1 MAERKNKSLK
11 HNSGFARFG
20 WKFRNKN
27 DFVLSEIS
35 NKIKNWEWLSP
46 NLAKPQNVKR
56 LKQIIYKNMNLMQSK
71 LEQVFKEYII
81 FKEYIGTNQKS
92 QEELRTEVAS
102 IVAQADNEDD
112 SYLEVLFKNIGEKS
126 LEAIDLN
133 QLATRFKY
141 YYEAYKDFIET
152 PQEIK
157 TEAEKIQIK
166 FLYSIQ
172 NGEKVLVD
180 KELYDNYKKQFLEAN
195 KQMN

>member
-1 MAERKNKSLK
+1 M
-11 HNSGFARFG
+11 
-20 WKFRNKN
+20 
-27 DFVLSEIS
+27 
-35 NKIKNWEWLSP
+35 
-46 NLAKPQNVKR
+46 QN
-56 LKQIIYKNMNLMQSK
+56 IIQMSLMQSK

-81 FKEYIGTNQKS
+81 FKEYVETNQKS
-92 QEELRTEVAS
+92 QEELRTEIAS

-112 SYLEVLFKNIGEKS
+112 NYLEVLFKNIGEKS

>member
-1 MAERKNKSLK
+1 
-11 HNSGFARFG
+11 
-20 WKFRNKN
+20 
-27 DFVLSEIS
+27 
-35 NKIKNWEWLSP
+35 
-46 NLAKPQNVKR
+46 
-56 LKQIIYKNMNLMQSK
+56 MNLMKNK

-81 FKEYIGTNQKS
+81 FKEYVETNQKS
-92 QEELRTEVAS
+92 QEELRTEIAS
-102 IVAQADNEDD
+102 IVSQADNEDN

-126 LEAIDLN
+126 LEAIDFN
-133 QLATRFKY
+133 QLATRFRHY
-141 YYEAYKDFIET
+141 YDAYSDLIDI

-172 NGEKVLVD
+172 NGEKILVD

>member
-1 MAERKNKSLK
+1 
-11 HNSGFARFG
+11 
-20 WKFRNKN
+20 
-27 DFVLSEIS
+27 
-35 NKIKNWEWLSP
+35 
-46 NLAKPQNVKR
+46 
-56 LKQIIYKNMNLMQSK
+56 MNLMKNK

-81 FKEYIGTNQKS
+81 FKEYVETNQKS

-102 IVAQADNEDD
+102 IVAQSDNEDD
-112 SYLEVLFKNIGEKS
+112 SYLEVLFKNIGEKG

-133 QLATRFKY
+133 QLATRFRHY
-141 YYEAYKDFIET
+141 YDAYSDLIDI

-180 KELYDNYKKQFLEAN
+180 KELYNNYKKQFLEAN

>member
-1 MAERKNKSLK
+1 
-11 HNSGFARFG
+11 
-20 WKFRNKN
+20 
-27 DFVLSEIS
+27 
-35 NKIKNWEWLSP
+35 
-46 NLAKPQNVKR
+46 
-56 LKQIIYKNMNLMQSK
+56 MNLMKNK

-81 FKEYIGTNQKS
+81 FKEYVETNQKS

-102 IVAQADNEDD
+102 IVAQSDNEDD

>member
-1 MAERKNKSLK
+1 
-11 HNSGFARFG
+11 
-20 WKFRNKN
+20 
-27 DFVLSEIS
+27 
-35 NKIKNWEWLSP
+35 
-46 NLAKPQNVKR
+46 
-56 LKQIIYKNMNLMQSK
+56 MNLMKNK

-81 FKEYIGTNQKS
+81 FKEYVETNQKS
-92 QEELRTEVAS
+92 QEELRTEVVS

-112 SYLEVLFKNIGEKS
+112 SYLEILFKNIGEKS

-133 QLATRFKY
+133 QLATRFRY
-141 YYEAYKDFIET
+141 YYEAYKDFIEI

>member
-1 MAERKNKSLK
+1 
-11 HNSGFARFG
+11 
-20 WKFRNKN
+20 
-27 DFVLSEIS
+27 
-35 NKIKNWEWLSP
+35 
-46 NLAKPQNVKR
+46 
-56 LKQIIYKNMNLMQSK
+56 MNLMKNK

-81 FKEYIGTNQKS
+81 FKEYVETNQKS

-112 SYLEVLFKNIGEKS
+112 SYLEILFKNIGEKS

>member
-1 MAERKNKSLK
+1 
-11 HNSGFARFG
+11 
-20 WKFRNKN
+20 
-27 DFVLSEIS
+27 
-35 NKIKNWEWLSP
+35 
-46 NLAKPQNVKR
+46 
-56 LKQIIYKNMNLMQSK
+56 MNLMKNK

-81 FKEYIGTNQKS
+81 FKEYVETNQKS

-102 IVAQADNEDD
+102 IVTQADSEDD

-126 LEAIDLN
+126 LEVIDLN

>member
-1 MAERKNKSLK
+1 
-11 HNSGFARFG
+11 
-20 WKFRNKN
+20 
-27 DFVLSEIS
+27 
-35 NKIKNWEWLSP
+35 
-46 NLAKPQNVKR
+46 
-56 LKQIIYKNMNLMQSK
+56 MNLMKNK

-81 FKEYIGTNQKS
+81 FKEYVETNQKS

-133 QLATRFKY
+133 QLATRFRY
-141 YYEAYKDFIET
+141 YYDAYSDLIDI

>member
-1 MAERKNKSLK
+1 
-11 HNSGFARFG
+11 
-20 WKFRNKN
+20 
-27 DFVLSEIS
+27 
-35 NKIKNWEWLSP
+35 
-46 NLAKPQNVKR
+46 
-56 LKQIIYKNMNLMQSK
+56 MNLMKNK

-180 KELYDNYKKQFLEAN
+180 KELYDTYKKQFLEAN